1 MTMAIGRTDCHG
13 RGIVKVYASPDT
25 VKQQLQ
31 QLVA

>member
-1 MTMAIGRTDCHG
+1 MTTAIGRTNHH
-13 RGIVKVYASPDT
+13 RQGIAKVYAFPDP

>member
-1 MTMAIGRTDCHG
+1 MTAIGRTDHQG
-13 RGIVKVYASPDT
+13 RGIMKVYAFPDP